1 MKFKNMADMP
11 IGIFDS
17 GVGGLT
23 VLKEIHARLPA
34 ESTIYLGDTARVPYG
49 IRSAETVI
57 KYSLENGA
65 FLVEKGIKLL
75 IIACNT
81 ASAVS
86 LNIIRNAFKI
96 PVLGVIEPGAK
107 AAVLATKNG
116 RVGVIGTEATIQSGA
131 YGRTIRDID
140 KHIVVVERSCPLFV
154 PLVEEGWLDNE
165 VVELAARRYLAEMR
179 LSNIDTLV
187 LGCTHYPLLKK
198 VIKKVMGDDV
208 VLIDSAIE
216 KAKNVT
222 KILTSSGLLNT
233 PETPTFRK
241 YYVTDCPERFQQ
253 IGKRF
258 MVDSLEDITKI
269 GVSSL
274 EEKAIEF
281 KNAQCAGGLI

>member
-1 MKFKNMADMP
+1 MADKP

-34 ESTIYLGDTARVPYG
+34 ESTIYIGDTARVPYG

-57 KYSLENGA
+57 KYSLENSS

-86 LNIIRNAFKI
+86 LNIIRNTFKI

-107 AAVLATKNG
+107 AAAQATKNG
-116 RVGVIGTEATIQSGA
+116 LVGVIGTEATIKSGA
-131 YGRTIRDID
+131 YGRTIRSLDSRI
-140 KHIVVVERSCPLFV
+140 KVIERSCPLFV

-165 VVELAARRYLAEMR
+165 VVEMVAQRYLTEMK
-179 LSNIDTLV
+179 LYNIDTLV

-222 KILTSSGLLNT
+222 KILTTSGLLKTLDT
-233 PETPTFRK
+233 PVHRK
-241 YYVTDCPERFQQ
+241 YYVTDCPDRFQE

-258 MVDSLEDITKI
+258 MLDSLEDITKI
-269 GVSSL
+269 EIASL
-274 EEKAIEF
+274 EEKAMAL
-281 KNAQCAGGLI
+281 KNACGCGGV

>member
-1 MKFKNMADMP
+1 MADKP

-34 ESTIYLGDTARVPYG
+34 ESTIYMGDTARVPYG

-57 KYSLENGA
+57 KYSLENSS

-86 LNIIRNAFKI
+86 LNIIRNTFKI

-107 AAVLATKNG
+107 AAAQATKNG
-116 RVGVIGTEATIQSGA
+116 LVGVIGTEATIKSGA
-131 YGRTIRDID
+131 YGRTIRSLDPRI
-140 KHIVVVERSCPLFV
+140 KVIERSCPLFV

-165 VVELAARRYLAEMR
+165 VVEMVAQRYLTEMK
-179 LSNIDTLV
+179 LYNIDTLV

-216 KAKNVT
+216 KAKNVA
-222 KILTSSGLLNT
+222 KILTTSGLLKT
-233 PETPTFRK
+233 LETPVHRK
-241 YYVTDCPERFQQ
+241 YYVTDCPDRFQE

-258 MVDSLEDITKI
+258 MLDSLEDITKI
-269 GVSSL
+269 EIASL
-274 EEKAIEF
+274 EEKAMAL
-281 KNAQCAGGLI
+281 KNACGCGGV

>member
-1 MKFKNMADMP
+1 MGDKP

-34 ESTIYLGDTARVPYG
+34 ESTIYMGDTARVPYG

-57 KYSLENGA
+57 KYSLENSS

-86 LNIIRNAFKI
+86 LDIIRTAFKI
-96 PVLGVIEPGAK
+96 PVMGVIEPGAK
-107 AAVLATKNG
+107 AAAQATQNG
-116 RVGVIGTEATIQSGA
+116 RVGVIGTEATIKSGA
-131 YGRTIRDID
+131 YGRTIRRID
-140 KHIVVVERSCPLFV
+140 PRIVVIERSCPLFV
-154 PLVEEGWLDNE
+154 PLVEEGWLDDE
-165 VVELAARRYLAEMR
+165 VVELVARRYLTAMK

-187 LGCTHYPLLKK
+187 LGCTHYPLLKN
-198 VIKKVMGDDV
+198 VIKRVMGDDV

-216 KAKNVT
+216 KAKNVS
-222 KILTSSGLLNT
+222 KILTSSGLLKT
-233 PETPTFRK
+233 WDRPAFRK
-241 YYVTDCPERFQQ
+241 YYVTDCPDRFQE

-258 MVDSLEDITKI
+258 MLDSLEDITRI
-269 GVSSL
+269 EIASL
-274 EEKAIEF
+274 EEKAIAL
-281 KNAQCAGGLI
+281 KNTRCFGGV

>member
-1 MKFKNMADMP
+1 MKYENMADKP

-34 ESTIYLGDTARVPYG
+34 ESTIYMGDTARVPYG

-57 KYSLENGA
+57 KYSLENSS

-86 LNIIRNAFKI
+86 LNIIRNTFKI

-107 AAVLATKNG
+107 AAAQATKNG
-116 RVGVIGTEATIQSGA
+116 LVGVIGTEATIKSGA
-131 YGRTIRDID
+131 YGRTIRSLDPRI
-140 KHIVVVERSCPLFV
+140 KVIERSCPLFV

-165 VVELAARRYLAEMR
+165 VVEMVAQRYLTEMK
-179 LSNIDTLV
+179 LYNIDTLV

-216 KAKNVT
+216 KAKNVA
-222 KILTSSGLLNT
+222 KILTTSGLLKT
-233 PETPTFRK
+233 LETPVHRK
-241 YYVTDCPERFQQ
+241 YYVTDCPDRFQE

-258 MVDSLEDITKI
+258 MLDSLEDITKI
-269 GVSSL
+269 EIASL
-274 EEKAIEF
+274 EEKAMAL
-281 KNAQCAGGLI
+281 KNACGCGGV

>member
-1 MKFKNMADMP
+1 MADLP

-57 KYSLENGA
+57 KYSLENSS

-86 LNIIRNAFKI
+86 LDIIRNTFKI
-96 PVLGVIEPGAK
+96 PVLGVIDPGAK
-107 AAVLATKNG
+107 AAALATKNS
-116 RVGVIGTEATIQSGA
+116 RVGVIGTEATIKSGA
-131 YGRTIRDID
+131 YGRTIRRINPG
-140 KHIVVVERSCPLFV
+140 ISVIERSCPLFV
-154 PLVEEGWLDNE
+154 PLVEEGWLDDE
-165 VVELAARRYLAEMR
+165 VVELIVRRYLTQMK

-216 KAKNVT
+216 KAKNVSN
-222 KILTSSGLLNT
+222 ILTSSGLLKPLDT
-233 PETPTFRK
+233 PISRK
-241 YYVTDCPERFQQ
+241 YYVTDAPERFQE

-258 MVDSLEDITKI
+258 MLEALDDITKI
-269 GVSSL
+269 EIASL
-274 EEKAIEF
+274 EEKAVAL
-281 KNAQCAGGLI
+281 KKACGCGGV